1 MKIAIIGAGFTGLA
15 AGYKL
20 LKMGHEVTIFEKD
33 ASPGGLAIGYK
44 EVKWNWSLE
53 YHYHHWF
60 TSDKHIIRLAKE
72 VNFPVY
78 VRRPKT
84 SVYVDNKI
92 SQLDSPAH
100 VLKFPNLSFME
111 KFRMGVTLAM
121 LRYNPFWQS
130 LEKVGMTKILPLA
143 MGKNSYKKLWE
154 PQIVNKFGTYSDEI
168 SLAWFW
174 SRIRNRTPDL
184 AYPQGGF
191 LEFANY
197 LVKKIEEMNGKVLFN
212 AEVSEIKSQESVKII
227 LKNNQGMNSEI
238 KFDKSIVTLPSFLFL
253 KIAPSLSSSYTSRLR
268 ALRGI
273 GATNLVLRL
282 KKSFLTDGTYWL
294 SICDKDS
301 PIMAIVEHTNFV
313 DKKNYNNEH
322 IVYLGKYLSP
332 NDPYYNLDA
341 DTLLLLYDPFLKKI
355 NPSYKNFLIGYKL
368 FKTPFAQS
376 IVSLN
381 YSKMI
386 PPFKTPLKNVYLAN
400 IQQVYPWD
408 RGTNYAV
415 EWGEMA
421 ADKILE

>member
-20 LKMGHEVTIFEKD
+20 LKMGHEVIIFERD
-33 ASPGGLAIGYK
+33 SSPGGLAIGYK
-44 EVKWNWSLE
+44 ETNWNWSLE
-53 YHYHHWF
+53 HHYHHWF

-72 VNFPVY
+72 LHYPVY
-78 VRRPKT
+78 IRRPKT

-92 SQLDSPAH
+92 CQLDSPAH
-100 VLKFPNLSFME
+100 VLKFPNLSFIE
-111 KFRMGVTLAM
+111 KFRMGATLAV

-130 LEKVGMTKILPLA
+130 LEKVAMTKILPLA

-154 PQIVNKFGTYSDEI
+154 PQIINKFGKYSDEI

-191 LEFANY
+191 LEFAQH
-197 LVKKIEEMNGKVLFN
+197 LVKKIEEMGGKVLFN
-212 AEVSEIKSQESVKII
+212 AEVSVIKSQDTVKII
-227 LKNNQGMNSEI
+227 LKKKQGRNTEI
-238 KFDKSIVTLPSFLFL
+238 KFDTSIVTLPSFLFL
-253 KIAPSLSSSYTSRLR
+253 KIAPSLPSSYTSRLR

-273 GATNLVLRL
+273 GATNMVLRL
-282 KKSFLTDGTYWL
+282 KKPFLTDGTYWL
-294 SICDKDS
+294 SVCDKDS
-301 PIMAIVEHTNFV
+301 PIMAIVEHTNFM
-313 DKKNYNNEH
+313 DKKNYNNEN

-332 NDPYYNLDA
+332 NHPYYNMDA
-341 DTLLLLYDPFLKKI
+341 DTLLSLYDPFLKKI
-355 NPSYKNFLIGYKL
+355 NPLYKNFLIGYRL

-400 IQQVYPWD
+400 MQQVYPWD

-415 EWGEMA
+415 EWGEKVV
-421 ADKILE
+421 DSYF